1 MASRTEHEVV
11 FKANTRGAKLAGQEL
26 EKALDPKKVRPLKK
40 EVLDLES
47 QFMKLLERQVK
58 HPLYGNYIKRS
69 TKVSVHDE
77 NNDCGEGDLVSIT
90 ECRPISR
97 TKSWRVVEVLARSQ

>member
-1 MASRTEHEVV
+1 MTTEIKRTKQGRVISN
-11 FKANTRGAKLAGQEL
+11 KADKTIT
-26 EKALDPKKVRPLKK
+26 V
-40 EVLDLES
+40 
-47 QFMKLLERQVK
+47 LLERQVK
-58 HPLYGNYIKRS
+58 HPLYGKYIKRS